1 MKLNLRQIEV
11 FRAIMVSGT
20 ISGAAK
26 LLYVSQ
32 PAVSRLLSHTE
43 QRLGLLLFDRINGR
57 LYPTPEARRLFN
69 EVTVLYQSV
78 QRVNDVADNL
88 VENRDGQLRLAC
100 SPNLGQSL
108 LPRALAS
115 FCRRYPDLRVVLH
128 TLIPSVLQSAILTHQ
143 VELGVAYMPL
153 VHPSLQSLGLFENRI
168 VAVLPKSHR
177 LAKRSRISTTDLMNE
192 HLISYSSDIPLGQLV
207 RGLFGP
213 ENAQPKSRIEVQQ
226 AHVACAMVQAG
237 AGVALVDELTVK
249 GPVWSNVVTLPV
261 TPLTSAPIK
270 AFYIGL
276 EPLSRLAREFI
287 AHLQALDP
295 DTNA

>member
-11 FRAIMVSGT
+11 FRAIMVSGS

-32 PAVSRLLSHTE
+32 PAVSRLLAHTE
-43 QRLGLLLFDRINGR
+43 QRIGLLLFDRINGR
-57 LYPTPEARRLFN
+57 LYPTPEARRLFA
-69 EVTVLYQSV
+69 EVTVLYESV
-78 QRVNDVADNL
+78 QRVNEVADNL
-88 VENRDGQLRLAC
+88 VENRGGQLRLAC

-108 LPRALAS
+108 MPRALAS

-128 TLIPSVLQSAILTHQ
+128 TLIPSVLQPAILTHQ

-153 VHPSLQSLGLFENRI
+153 VHPSLQSHELFENRI

-177 LAKRSRISTTDLMNE
+177 LAKRHKISTADLIGE
-192 HLISYSSDIPLGQLV
+192 HLIGYSNDIPLGQLI

-213 ENAQPKSRIEVQQ
+213 EDAQPSSRIEVQQ

-237 AGVALVDELTVK
+237 AGVALVDEMTVK
-249 GPVWSNVVTLPV
+249 GPVWPNVVLLPV
-261 TPLTSAPIK
+261 TPSVSAPIK
-270 AFYIGL
+270 AFHIGL

-287 AHLQALDP
+287 AHLQELDP
-295 DTNA
+295 DTKP